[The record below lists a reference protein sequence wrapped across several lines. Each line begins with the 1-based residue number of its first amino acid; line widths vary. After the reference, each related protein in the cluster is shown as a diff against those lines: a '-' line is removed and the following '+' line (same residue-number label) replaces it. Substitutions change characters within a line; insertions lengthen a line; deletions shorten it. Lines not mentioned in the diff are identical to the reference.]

1 MSQRLFS
8 AIGLPDSACEPLMAL
23 QSGLPGASWRPRENL
38 HLTLRFFGDV
48 DERKAEDLEFELAK
62 ITAPAFELTLQGA
75 GWFGRLEPH
84 ALWIGTEPNAAL
96 LALQAQCERAAR
108 RAGLAPETRNFV
120 PHVTLAYLRKTPV
133 EALARFTQAL
143 GTFRCEPV
151 TISYFS
157 LYASW
162 LTRGEANIY
171 DPVARYPLG

>member
-1 MSQRLFS
+1 MSQRLFA
-8 AIGLPDSACEPLMAL
+8 AIGLPDSVCAPLLAL

-48 DERKAEDLEFELAK
+48 DERKAEDLELELAR
-62 ITAPAFELTLQGA
+62 IVTPAFDLTLKGA

-84 ALWIGTEPNAAL
+84 ALWIGAEPGAAL
-96 LALQAQCERAAR
+96 LDLQAKCERAAR
-108 RAGLAPETRNFV
+108 RAGLDPDPRKFV
-120 PHVTLAYLRKTPV
+120 PHVTLAYLQNTPV
-133 EALARFTQAL
+133 DKLAAFTQAL

-151 TISYFS
+151 TISRFS

-171 DPVARYPLG
+171 EPVTRYQLG

>member
-1 MSQRLFS
+1 MSQRLFA
-8 AIGLPDSACEPLMAL
+8 AIGLPDNVRKPLLAL

-48 DERKAEDLEFELAK
+48 DERKAEDLDFELGK
-62 ITAPAFELTLQGA
+62 IAAPAVELTLKGA

-84 ALWIGTEPNAAL
+84 ALWIGAEPDAAL
-96 LALQAQCERAAR
+96 LSLQAKCERAAR
-108 RAGLAPETRNFV
+108 RAGLEAETRNLQ
-120 PHVTLAYLRKTPV
+120 PHVTLAYLKDTPV
-133 EALARFTQAL
+133 DKLAAFTQAL

-151 TISYFS
+151 TISRFS

-171 DPVARYPLG
+171 QPVTGYALG